1 MTAIVRPAPAA
12 PRRYSFP
19 SATTRRLPNGMRVVV
34 APVRRLPVVTLH
46 VVIDAGA
53 SHEPLEQN
61 GTSLL
66 TARALAEGTMVLSA
80 SELAERFETLGS
92 AIEPE
97 SDWDRAEVACTFVSS
112 RFDQALELL
121 RDVLLT
127 PALPDAEIGRV
138 RDERVAE
145 LLQQLAEPRGLA
157 DDMFVGFV
165 YHPSSR
171 YARPEGGTL
180 DTIRTL
186 GAADVR
192 AFYERRY
199 RPEATTLVVVG
210 DVDAD
215 RAFARVTAA
224 LADWESGPA
233 PAPNVDVV
241 PAHRRR
247 SVHLVERADAP
258 QSELRIGHIGLPR
271 RHPDFFGVTVMNAIL
286 GGLFNSR
293 INLNLRERNAYTYG
307 ASSHFEWRRQAGP
320 FIVSA
325 AVHSEATAAAVREVL
340 IEIDRMRSEPPL
352 PEELSLAVEYLT
364 GIFPIRFETA
374 SAIANALAV
383 QSIYELPPDYFD
395 TYRDRVRA
403 VTSDEVLRCAQ
414 IHLEPDML
422 QIVAVGDRKIVEAP
436 LGSLDLCPF
445 TVYDAEGHT
454 LA

>member
-1 MTAIVRPAPAA
+1 
-12 PRRYSFP
+12 
-19 SATTRRLPNGMRVVV
+19 MRVVV

-46 VVIDAGA
+46 LVVDAGA
-53 SHEPLEQN
+53 THESLAEN

-66 TARALAEGTMVLSA
+66 TARALAEGTTTMSA

-97 SDWDRAEVACTFVSS
+97 ADWDRAEVACTFVSA
-112 RFDQALELL
+112 RFDRVLELL

-127 PALPDAEIGRV
+127 PALPEAELARV

-157 DDMFVGFV
+157 DDMFLRFV

-171 YARPEGGTL
+171 YSRPDGGTL
-180 DTIRTL
+180 ETIRAL
-186 GAADVR
+186 GASDVHR
-192 AFYERRY
+192 FYESRY

-215 RAFARVTAA
+215 RAFARVAA
-224 LADWESGPA
+224 AFAAWASGPA
-233 PAPNVDVV
+233 PAPNVAVV
-241 PAHRRR
+241 PAHRHR

-293 INLNLRERNAYTYG
+293 INLNLRERNAFTYG
-307 ASSHFEWRRQAGP
+307 ASSSFEWRRQAGP
-320 FIVSA
+320 FVVSA

-340 IEIDRMRSEPPL
+340 AEIDRMRAEPPL
-352 PEELSLAVEYLT
+352 SEELSLAVEYLT
-364 GIFPIRFETA
+364 GIFPIRFET
-374 SAIANALAV
+374 SGAIANALAV
-383 QSIYELPPDYFD
+383 QAIYELPPDYFD

-403 VTSDEVLRCAQ
+403 ITSDDVLRCAQ
-414 IHLEPDML
+414 AYLEPDVL
-422 QIVAVGDRKIVEAP
+422 QIVAVGDRRLTETP
-436 LGSLDLCPF
+436 LRTLELGPF
-445 TVYDAEGHT
+445 TVYDAEGRP
-454 LA
+454 LE